1 MIASQC
7 LIQYHSVEGAAS
19 KGHPT
24 QYCTGQSQRGISK
37 KRYES
42 ISLADLT
49 LSPVPLFIH
58 GEIKAADSPLLIFIV

>member
-1 MIASQC
+1 MIARQC
-7 LIQYHSVEGAAS
+7 LKQYHSVEGAAS

-24 QYCTGQSQRGISK
+24 QYCTGQRGISE
-37 KRYES
+37 KRYKS
-42 ISLADLT
+42 ISLADST

>member
-7 LIQYHSVEGAAS
+7 LKQYHSVEGAAR
-19 KGHPT
+19 KDHPA
-24 QYCTGQSQRGISK
+24 QYCTGQRGISK

-42 ISLADLT
+42 ISLADST